1 MEENQIQTELD
12 SVDES
17 IQEPAIA
24 DNSSEVQEEEVC
36 QENEVV
42 QDSGESSKKEDPVE
56 ELILGKFK
64 SVDDLAKAYEEL
76 QRHQGQNSEE
86 LGNLRKELNSFNTLK
101 KDIEQVEKFKNV
113 FVEAI
118 NNDMA
123 KYNTAEYFQNPDF
136 VNLYSQALM
145 AFEGDLDTD
154 KFVSMIDSYVGS
166 RIKSNEMKK
175 SANSETKSLID
186 KMTYSK
192 NTQSKFNPPK
202 KRIDEMTEKEINDML
217 DKLI

>member
-1 MEENQIQTELD
+1 MEENLIQTELD
-12 SVDES
+12 SVNELN
-17 IQEPAIA
+17 QEPIGV
-24 DNSSEVQEEEVC
+24 DNSCEVQKEEVC

-101 KDIEQVEKFKNV
+101 KDIELVENYKNI
-113 FVEAI
+113 FVNVI
-118 NNDMA
+118 NNDMQ
-123 KYNTAEYFQNPDF
+123 KYNTAEYLQNPDF
-136 VNLYSQALM
+136 VKLYTQALM

-175 SANSETKSLID
+175 SANSETQSLID

-192 NTQSKFNPPK
+192 NPLSKFNPPI
-202 KRIDEMTEKEINDML
+202 KRFDEMTQKEIDDML
-217 DKLI
+217 DRLI

>member
-1 MEENQIQTELD
+1 MEENLIQTELD
-12 SVDES
+12 SVNES
-17 IQEPAIA
+17 NQEPIGV
-24 DNSSEVQEEEVC
+24 DNSCEVQKEEVC

-64 SVDDLAKAYEEL
+64 SVEDLAKAYEEL

-86 LGNLRKELNSFNTLK
+86 LGNLRKELNAFNSLK
-101 KDIEQVEKFKNV
+101 KDLEQVENFKNIFLDV
-113 FVEAI
+113 I
-118 NNDMA
+118 NNDMQ
-123 KYNTAEYFQNPDF
+123 KYNTAEYLQNPDF
-136 VNLYSQALM
+136 VNLYSQALV
-145 AFEGDLDTD
+145 AFQGDLDTD
-154 KFVSMIDSYVGS
+154 KFVEMMDSYVNS
-166 RIKSNEMKK
+166 RIHSNEIKK
-175 SANSETKSLID
+175 SANAETQSLID

>member
-17 IQEPAIA
+17 NQEPAIA

-36 QENEVV
+36 QEKEDV
-42 QDSGESSKKEDPVE
+42 QETGESLNQDPVE

-64 SVDDLAKAYEEL
+64 SVEDLAKAYEEL

-86 LGNLRKELNSFNTLK
+86 LGNLRKELNAFNSLK
-101 KDIEQVEKFKNV
+101 KDLEQVENFKNIFLDV
-113 FVEAI
+113 I
-118 NNDMA
+118 NNDMQ
-123 KYNTAEYFQNPDF
+123 KYNTAEYLQNPDF
-136 VNLYSQALM
+136 VNLYSQALV
-145 AFEGDLDTD
+145 AFQGDLDTD
-154 KFVSMIDSYVGS
+154 KFVEMMDSYVNS
-166 RIKSNEMKK
+166 RIHSNEIKK
-175 SANSETKSLID
+175 SANAETQSLID

>member
-17 IQEPAIA
+17 NQEPAIA

-36 QENEVV
+36 QEKEDV
-42 QDSGESSKKEDPVE
+42 QETGESLNQDPVE

-64 SVDDLAKAYEEL
+64 SVEDLAKAYEEL

-86 LGNLRKELNSFNTLK
+86 LGNLRKELNAFNSLK
-101 KDIEQVEKFKNV
+101 KDLEQVENFKNIFLNV
-113 FVEAI
+113 I
-118 NNDMA
+118 NNDMQ
-123 KYNTAEYFQNPDF
+123 KYNTAEYLQNPDF
-136 VNLYSQALM
+136 VNLYSQALV
-145 AFEGDLDTD
+145 AFQGDLDTD
-154 KFVSMIDSYVGS
+154 KFVEMMDSYVNS
-166 RIKSNEMKK
+166 RIHSNEIKK
-175 SANSETKSLID
+175 SANSETQSLID

>member
-1 MEENQIQTELD
+1 MEENLIQTELD
-12 SVDES
+12 SVSES
-17 IQEPAIA
+17 NQEPTSV
-24 DNSSEVQEEEVC
+24 DNSCEVQKEEVC

-113 FVEAI
+113 YNVF
-118 NNDMA
+118 A
-123 KYNTAEYFQNPDF
+123 KYISSHISTIKKFIINKN
-136 VNLYSQALM
+136 YS
-145 AFEGDLDTD
+145 D
-154 KFVSMIDSYVGS
+154 K
-166 RIKSNEMKK
+166 
-175 SANSETKSLID
+175 TSLI
-186 KMTYSK
+186 
-192 NTQSKFNPPK
+192 
-202 KRIDEMTEKEINDML
+202 IN
-217 DKLI
+217 IFTSV